1 MDLGNAIALG
11 TLFVS
16 GAGVAIAAI
25 VSKTKTAADCVGQK
39 CPEHSGIEKSIES
52 IEVWLKNIDDKVTIL
67 LRNGRGQ

>member
-1 MDLGNAIALG
+1 MELGNAIALG
-11 TLFVS
+11 SFFLTA
-16 GAGVAIAAI
+16 GGVAIAAI
-25 VSKTKTAADCVGQK
+25 CTRTKTAADCVGQK